1 MFFGDLIL
9 ATYNIAR
16 EEAALKSA
24 GKLQAPKSI
33 PMTLSPEQILDLALK
48 SGAEAAE
55 VYVSTSVSHPVFFE
69 ANRLKQL
76 ESIDSAGLGLRVWQ
90 DGRMGLVTAYGD
102 VEPEELVQQALDLSV
117 LNEPVEILLRDS
129 TVLDYPKL
137 YGQEVKVE
145 QMIDWGKIA
154 IATVLEHYPEAICG
168 ADWDCSRET
177 IRIINSKG
185 LDCGYT
191 DITVDGSLSAELTRG
206 DDFLNVWYGQSE
218 RGDVPPDA
226 IAQKVLQYLDWAKQN
241 APAPSG
247 KVPVIFTGKA
257 ADLLWGVVAIAMS
270 GRQVQ
275 QKSTPWLD
283 KIGQPVI
290 SELLTV
296 TQQPNFGIYSAPF
309 DDEGTPIQ
317 AITWIDRGILQ
328 GFYGDLQTCQDLG
341 IAATGNGF
349 RGDLGNYPSP
359 ALFNFAI
366 AASQT
371 IQGDIVELA
380 ATLKNGLIVDQVLGD
395 DADISGD
402 FSINVDLGY
411 RVKNGK
417 IIGRVKDTM
426 LSGNIYQAL
435 NQVIAVGSDRHW
447 HGSLYTPAIIVEGL
461 SVTSH

>member
-1 MFFGDLIL
+1 
-9 ATYNIAR
+9 
-16 EEAALKSA
+16 
-24 GKLQAPKSI
+24 
-33 PMTLSPEQILDLALK
+33 MTIEPEQLLEIALK

-55 VYVSTSVSHPVFFE
+55 VYASSSVSRPVFFE

-76 ESIDSAGLGLRVWQ
+76 ESIDSEGVGLRIWKDNRV
-90 DGRMGLVTAYGD
+90 GLAIAYGA
-102 VEPEELVQQALDLSV
+102 VEPESLVQQAIALSA
-117 LNEPVEILLRDS
+117 LNEPEEILLRDS
-129 TVLDYPKL
+129 TISDYPKL
-137 YGQEVKVE
+137 YGQEVSVE
-145 QMIDWGKIA
+145 QMIDWGKQA
-154 IATVLEHYPEAICG
+154 IAQVLEPYPEAICG
-168 ADWDCSRET
+168 AEWDCGHET
-177 IRIINSKG
+177 VRILNSKG

-191 DITVDGSLSAELTRG
+191 DITVDASLSAELTRG

-218 RGDVPPDA
+218 RGNLPPEA
-226 IAQKVLQYLDWAKQN
+226 IAQKVLQYLNWAKKN

-283 KIGQPVI
+283 KINQSVI
-290 SELLTV
+290 SDIFTV
-296 TQQPNFGIYSAPF
+296 TQHPSFGIYSLPF
-309 DDEGTPIQ
+309 DDEGTPTQ
-317 AITWIDRGILQ
+317 EVTWIDRGVLQ
-328 GFYGDLQTCQDLG
+328 RFYGDIRTCQELG
-341 IAATGNGF
+341 ITPTGNGF

-359 ALFNFAI
+359 SLFNLAI

-371 IQGDIVELA
+371 IQGDILELA

-395 DADISGD
+395 DTDISGD

-426 LSGNIYQAL
+426 LSGNVYTAL
-435 NQVIAVGSDRHW
+435 NHVTAVGSDRQW
-447 HGSLYTPAIIVEGL
+447 HGLLYVPAMIVEGL
-461 SVTSH
+461 SITSQ